1 MRSEEG
7 KERKIEWELCEGEK
21 DRERDRQRYRER
33 QKQRKSEMKKDY
45 RVRREIISKNELI
58 EILGENIRKR
68 ERENNWEWRRFT
80 ERETKRE
87 RVSKAADCEDMEI
100 RSRGEIITVTS
111 NVNNNIE
118 PQTFTSSKNLM
129 NELENAFIGRQL
141 WKIFTNEGK
150 ISQIPTS

>member
-1 MRSEEG
+1 M
-7 KERKIEWELCEGEK
+7 
-21 DRERDRQRYRER
+21 QRGGR
-33 QKQRKSEMKKDY
+33 
-45 RVRREIISKNELI
+45 
-58 EILGENIRKR
+58 
-68 ERENNWEWRRFT
+68 

-87 RVSKAADCEDMEI
+87 REGFKEADCEDMEI

-141 WKIFTNEGK
+141 
-150 ISQIPTS
+150 